1 MQTNWQ
7 YRYINKLVACLI
19 AFDLKKST
27 INLKDRVV
35 NRAVSSLRKNKRI
48 EQISFAAI
56 AKELDVGINEITSFY
71 STTEDIFLQAQKK
84 DWESLHRYWDKQIKK
99 AKTPGDFKRA
109 FEIFFERFVE
119 TLSKDADLRFELS
132 CYLPECVKF
141 RDKNRIKVKQ
151 KFTKLI
157 KRGWPG
163 KDDKVIQRQSELVT
177 VLFYGFIDHIVH
189 IPKDERSKILS
200 DFRNMLNLHLQ
211 DRKFF

>member
-1 MQTNWQ
+1 M
-7 YRYINKLVACLI
+7 IKL
-19 AFDLKKST
+19 SP
-27 INLKDRVV
+27 NLKDKVV
-35 NRAVSSLRKNKRI
+35 NKAVNSLRKNKSI
-48 EQISFAAI
+48 EQLSFAAI
-56 AKELDVGINEITSFY
+56 AKELDVGIDELTTFY
-71 STTEDIFLQAQKK
+71 NSTEDIFLDAQKK

-132 CYLPECVKF
+132 CYLPECVKY
-141 RDKNRIKVKQ
+141 RDKNRIKVKE
-151 KFTKLI
+151 KFSQLI

-163 KDDKVIQRQSELVT
+163 KDEKVIQRQSELVT

-189 IPKDERSKILS
+189 IPKEERSKILS

>member
-1 MQTNWQ
+1 MNW
-7 YRYINKLVACLI
+7 YE
-19 AFDLKKST
+19 KKNSF
-27 INLKDRVV
+27 NLKDKVV
-35 NRAVSSLRKNKRI
+35 NRAVNSLRKNKRI

-56 AKELDVGINEITSFY
+56 AEELDVGIDDITSFY
-71 STTEDIFLQAQKK
+71 ATTEDIFLQAQKK

-99 AKTPGDFKRA
+99 AKTPGDFKNA

-141 RDKNRIKVKQ
+141 RDKNRIKVKE

-163 KDDKVIQRQSELVT
+163 KNEIVIQRQSELVT
-177 VLFYGFIDHIVH
+177 VLFYGFVDHIVH
-189 IPKDERSKILS
+189 IPKNERSKILS

>member
-1 MQTNWQ
+1 MAKPN
-7 YRYINKLVACLI
+7 
-19 AFDLKKST
+19 S
-27 INLKDRVV
+27 NLKDEVV
-35 NRAVSSLRKNKRI
+35 NKAVNSLRKSKRI
-48 EQISFAAI
+48 EHISFAAI
-56 AKELDVGINEITSFY
+56 AKELNVGIDEITSFY

-84 DWESLHRYWDKQIKK
+84 DWESLHRYWDKRIKK
-99 AKTPGDFKRA
+99 AKTPGDFKNA

-132 CYLPECVKF
+132 CYLPECVKY
-141 RDKNRIKVKQ
+141 RDKNRIKVKE
-151 KFTKLI
+151 KFSQLI

-163 KDDKVIQRQSELVT
+163 KDEKVIQRQSELVT

-189 IPKDERSKILS
+189 IPKEERSKILS

>member
-1 MQTNWQ
+1 MA
-7 YRYINKLVACLI
+7 KP
-19 AFDLKKST
+19 SS
-27 INLKDRVV
+27 NLKDKVV
-35 NRAVSSLRKNKRI
+35 NKAVNTLRKSKRI

-56 AKELDVGINEITSFY
+56 AVELDVGIDEITSFY

-84 DWESLHRYWDKQIKK
+84 DWELLHRYWDKQIKK
-99 AKTPGDFKRA
+99 AKTPGDFKNA

-132 CYLPECVKF
+132 CYLPECVKY
-141 RDKNRIKVKQ
+141 RDKNRTKVKE
-151 KFTKLI
+151 KFSKLI

-163 KDDKVIQRQSELVT
+163 KDEKVIQRQSELVT

-189 IPKDERSKILS
+189 IPKEERSKILN

>member
-1 MQTNWQ
+1 M
-7 YRYINKLVACLI
+7 
-19 AFDLKKST
+19 KKST
-27 INLKDRVV
+27 TNLKDKVV
-35 NRAVSSLRKNKRI
+35 SRAVSSLRKNKRI

-56 AKELDVGINEITSFY
+56 AKELDVGIDEITSFY

-99 AKTPGDFKRA
+99 AKTPGDFKSA

-132 CYLPECVKF
+132 CYLPECIKY
-141 RDKNRIKVKQ
+141 RDKNRIKVKE
-151 KFTKLI
+151 KFSKLI

-163 KDDKVIQRQSELVT
+163 KDEKVIQRQSKLVT
-177 VLFYGFIDHIVH
+177 VLFYDFIDHIVH
-189 IPKDERSKILS
+189 IPKEERSKLLS

>member
-1 MQTNWQ
+1 MSKPT
-7 YRYINKLVACLI
+7 
-19 AFDLKKST
+19 S
-27 INLKDRVV
+27 NLKDKVV
-35 NRAVSSLRKNKRI
+35 NKAVNSLRKSKRI
-48 EQISFAAI
+48 EQISFASI
-56 AKELDVGINEITSFY
+56 AVELDVGIDDITSFY

-132 CYLPECVKF
+132 CYLPECVKY
-141 RDKNRIKVKQ
+141 RDKNRIKVKE
-151 KFTKLI
+151 KFSKLI

-163 KDDKVIQRQSELVT
+163 KDEKVIKRQSELVT

-189 IPKDERSKILS
+189 IPKNERSKILS

>member
-1 MQTNWQ
+1 MSKPT
-7 YRYINKLVACLI
+7 
-19 AFDLKKST
+19 S
-27 INLKDRVV
+27 NLKDKVV
-35 NRAVSSLRKNKRI
+35 NKAVNSLRKSKRI
-48 EQISFAAI
+48 EQISFASI
-56 AKELDVGINEITSFY
+56 AVELDVGIDEITSFY

-84 DWESLHRYWDKQIKK
+84 DWESLHRYWDKKIKK

-132 CYLPECVKF
+132 CYLPECVKY
-141 RDKNRIKVKQ
+141 RDKNRIKVKE
-151 KFTKLI
+151 KFSKLI

-163 KDDKVIQRQSELVT
+163 KDEKVIKRQSELVT

-189 IPKDERSKILS
+189 IPKNERSKILS

>member
-1 MQTNWQ
+1 MNW
-7 YRYINKLVACLI
+7 YE
-19 AFDLKKST
+19 KKNSF
-27 INLKDRVV
+27 NLKDKIV
-35 NRAVSSLRKNKRI
+35 NRAVNSLRQNKRI

-56 AKELDVGINEITSFY
+56 AEELDVSIDDITSFY
-71 STTEDIFLQAQKK
+71 ATTEDIFLQAQKK

-99 AKTPGDFKRA
+99 AKTPGDFKNA

-141 RDKNRIKVKQ
+141 RDKNRIKVKE

-163 KDDKVIQRQSELVT
+163 KNEIVIQRQSELVT
-177 VLFYGFIDHIVH
+177 VLFYGFVDHIVH
-189 IPKDERSKILS
+189 IPKNERSKILS

>member
-1 MQTNWQ
+1 MT
-7 YRYINKLVACLI
+7 KP
-19 AFDLKKST
+19 SS
-27 INLKDRVV
+27 NLKDKVV
-35 NRAVSSLRKNKRI
+35 NKAVNTLRKSKRI

-56 AKELDVGINEITSFY
+56 AVELDVGIDEITSFY

-99 AKTPGDFKRA
+99 AKTPGDFKNA

-132 CYLPECVKF
+132 CYLPECVKY
-141 RDKNRIKVKQ
+141 RDKNRTKVKE
-151 KFTKLI
+151 KFSKLI

-163 KDDKVIQRQSELVT
+163 KNEIVIQRQSELVT
-177 VLFYGFIDHIVH
+177 VLFYGFVDHIVH
-189 IPKDERSKILS
+189 IPKEERSKILS

>member
-1 MQTNWQ
+1 M
-7 YRYINKLVACLI
+7 
-19 AFDLKKST
+19 KKKNSF
-27 INLKDRVV
+27 NLKDKVV
-35 NRAVSSLRKNKRI
+35 NRAVNSLRKNKRI

-56 AKELDVGINEITSFY
+56 AEELDVSIDDITSFY
-71 STTEDIFLQAQKK
+71 ATTEDIFLQAQKK

-99 AKTPGDFKRA
+99 AKTPGDFKNA

-141 RDKNRIKVKQ
+141 RDKNRIKVKE

-163 KDDKVIQRQSELVT
+163 KNEIVIQRQSELVT

-189 IPKDERSKILS
+189 IPKNERSKILS

>member
-1 MQTNWQ
+1 MNW
-7 YRYINKLVACLI
+7 YE
-19 AFDLKKST
+19 KKNSF
-27 INLKDRVV
+27 NLKDKVV
-35 NRAVSSLRKNKRI
+35 NRAVNSLRKNKRI

-56 AKELDVGINEITSFY
+56 AKELDVSIDDITSFY
-71 STTEDIFLQAQKK
+71 ATTEDIFLQAQKK

-99 AKTPGDFKRA
+99 AKTPGDFKNA

-141 RDKNRIKVKQ
+141 RDKNRIKVKE

-163 KDDKVIQRQSELVT
+163 KNERVIQRQSELVT

-189 IPKDERSKILS
+189 IPKNERSKILS

>member
-1 MQTNWQ
+1 MNW
-7 YRYINKLVACLI
+7 YE
-19 AFDLKKST
+19 KKNSF
-27 INLKDRVV
+27 NLKDKVV
-35 NRAVSSLRKNKRI
+35 NRAVNSLRKNKRI

-56 AKELDVGINEITSFY
+56 AEELDVSIDDITSFY
-71 STTEDIFLQAQKK
+71 ATTEDIFLQAQKK

-99 AKTPGDFKRA
+99 AKTPGDFKNA

-141 RDKNRIKVKQ
+141 RDKNRIKVKE

-163 KDDKVIQRQSELVT
+163 KNEKVIQRQSELVT

-189 IPKDERSKILS
+189 IPKNERSKILS

>member
-1 MQTNWQ
+1 VNG
-7 YRYINKLVACLI
+7 YE
-19 AFDLKKST
+19 KKNSF
-27 INLKDRVV
+27 NLKDKVV
-35 NRAVSSLRKNKRI
+35 NRAVNSLRKNKRI

-56 AKELDVGINEITSFY
+56 AKELDVSIDDITSFY
-71 STTEDIFLQAQKK
+71 ATTEDIFLQAQKK

-99 AKTPGDFKRA
+99 AKTPGDFKNA

-141 RDKNRIKVKQ
+141 RDKNRIKVKE

-163 KDDKVIQRQSELVT
+163 KNEIVIQRQSELVT

-189 IPKDERSKILS
+189 IPKNERSKILS

>member
-1 MQTNWQ
+1 MTKPN
-7 YRYINKLVACLI
+7 
-19 AFDLKKST
+19 S
-27 INLKDRVV
+27 NLKDKVV
-35 NRAVSSLRKNKRI
+35 NRAVHSLRKSKRI

-56 AKELDVGINEITSFY
+56 AKELDVGIDEITSFY

-99 AKTPGDFKRA
+99 AKTPGDFKSA

-132 CYLPECVKF
+132 CYLPECVKY
-141 RDKNRIKVKQ
+141 RDKNRIKVKE
-151 KFTKLI
+151 KFSKLI

-163 KDDKVIQRQSELVT
+163 KDEKVIQRQSKLVT

-189 IPKDERSKILS
+189 IPKEERSKILS

>member
-1 MQTNWQ
+1 MA
-7 YRYINKLVACLI
+7 KP
-19 AFDLKKST
+19 SS
-27 INLKDRVV
+27 NLKDKVV
-35 NRAVSSLRKNKRI
+35 NKAVNTLRKSKRI

-56 AKELDVGINEITSFY
+56 AVELDVGIDEITSFY

-84 DWESLHRYWDKQIKK
+84 DWELLHRYWDKQIKK
-99 AKTPGDFKRA
+99 AKTPGDFKNA

-132 CYLPECVKF
+132 CYLPECVKY
-141 RDKNRIKVKQ
+141 RDKNRTKVKE
-151 KFTKLI
+151 KFSKLI

-163 KDDKVIQRQSELVT
+163 KNEIVIQRQSELVT
-177 VLFYGFIDHIVH
+177 VLFYGFVDHIVH
-189 IPKDERSKILS
+189 IPKEERSKILS

>member
-1 MQTNWQ
+1 MTNA
-7 YRYINKLVACLI
+7 IP
-19 AFDLKKST
+19 
-27 INLKDRVV
+27 NLQDKVV
-35 NRAVSSLRKNKRI
+35 NRAINSLRKSKRI
-48 EQISFAAI
+48 EQLSFAAI
-56 AKELDVGINEITSFY
+56 AKELDVGIDEITSFY

-84 DWESLHRYWDKQIKK
+84 DWESLHRYWDKKIKK

-132 CYLPECVKF
+132 CYLPECVKY
-141 RDKNRIKVKQ
+141 RDKNRIKVKE
-151 KFTKLI
+151 KFSKLI

-163 KDDKVIQRQSELVT
+163 KDEKVIQRQSKLVT

-189 IPKDERSKILS
+189 IPKEERSKLLS

>member
-1 MQTNWQ
+1 MNW
-7 YRYINKLVACLI
+7 YE
-19 AFDLKKST
+19 KKNSF
-27 INLKDRVV
+27 NLKDKVV
-35 NRAVSSLRKNKRI
+35 NRAVNSLRKNKRI

-56 AKELDVGINEITSFY
+56 AKELDVSIDDITSFY
-71 STTEDIFLQAQKK
+71 ATTEDIFLQAQKK

-99 AKTPGDFKRA
+99 AKTPGDFKNA

-141 RDKNRIKVKQ
+141 RDKNRIKVKE

-163 KDDKVIQRQSELVT
+163 KNEIVIQRQSELVT
-177 VLFYGFIDHIVH
+177 VLFYGFVDHIVH
-189 IPKDERSKILS
+189 IPKNERSKILS

>member
-1 MQTNWQ
+1 M
-7 YRYINKLVACLI
+7 
-19 AFDLKKST
+19 KKPT
-27 INLKDRVV
+27 TNLKDKVV

-48 EQISFAAI
+48 EQISFVAI

-84 DWESLHRYWDKQIKK
+84 DWESLHRYWNKQIKK

-109 FEIFFERFVE
+109 FEIFFERFVD

-163 KDDKVIQRQSELVT
+163 KDDKVIQRQSKLVT

-189 IPKDERSKILS
+189 IPKEERSKLLS

>member
-1 MQTNWQ
+1 MTKPN
-7 YRYINKLVACLI
+7 
-19 AFDLKKST
+19 S
-27 INLKDRVV
+27 NLKDKVV
-35 NRAVSSLRKNKRI
+35 NRAVNSLRKSKRI

-56 AKELDVGINEITSFY
+56 AQELDVSIDDITSFY
-71 STTEDIFLQAQKK
+71 ATTEDIFLQAQKK

-99 AKTPGDFKRA
+99 AKTPGDFKNA

-141 RDKNRIKVKQ
+141 RDKNRIKVKE

-163 KDDKVIQRQSELVT
+163 KNEIVIQRQSELVT

-189 IPKDERSKILS
+189 IPKEERSKILS

>member
-1 MQTNWQ
+1 MNW
-7 YRYINKLVACLI
+7 YE
-19 AFDLKKST
+19 KKNSF
-27 INLKDRVV
+27 NLKDKVV
-35 NRAVSSLRKNKRI
+35 NRAVNSLRKNKRI

-56 AKELDVGINEITSFY
+56 AEELDVSIDEITSFY
-71 STTEDIFLQAQKK
+71 ATTEDIFLQAQKK

-99 AKTPGDFKRA
+99 AKTPGDFKNA

-141 RDKNRIKVKQ
+141 RDKNRIKVKE

-163 KDDKVIQRQSELVT
+163 KNEIVIQRQSELVT
-177 VLFYGFIDHIVH
+177 VLFYGFVDHIVH
-189 IPKDERSKILS
+189 IPKNERSKILS

>member
-1 MQTNWQ
+1 MSKPT
-7 YRYINKLVACLI
+7 
-19 AFDLKKST
+19 S
-27 INLKDRVV
+27 NLKDKVV
-35 NRAVSSLRKNKRI
+35 NKAVNSLRKSKRI
-48 EQISFAAI
+48 EQISFASI
-56 AKELDVGINEITSFY
+56 AVELDVGIDEITSVY

-132 CYLPECVKF
+132 CYLPECVKY
-141 RDKNRIKVKQ
+141 RDKNRIKVKE
-151 KFTKLI
+151 KFSKLI

-163 KDDKVIQRQSELVT
+163 KDEKVIKRQSELVT

-189 IPKDERSKILS
+189 IPENERSKILS

>member
-1 MQTNWQ
+1 MRKPT
-7 YRYINKLVACLI
+7 
-19 AFDLKKST
+19 T
-27 INLKDRVV
+27 NLKDKVV
-35 NRAVSSLRKNKRI
+35 NRAVNSLRKKKRI

-56 AKELDVGINEITSFY
+56 AKELDVGIHEITSFY

-132 CYLPECVKF
+132 CYLPKCVKF
-141 RDKNRIKVKQ
+141 RDKNRIKVKE

-163 KDDKVIQRQSELVT
+163 KDEKVIQRQSELVT

-189 IPKDERSKILS
+189 IPKIERPKILS

>member
-1 MQTNWQ
+1 MNW
-7 YRYINKLVACLI
+7 YE
-19 AFDLKKST
+19 KKNSF
-27 INLKDRVV
+27 NLKDKIV
-35 NRAVSSLRKNKRI
+35 NRAVNSLRKNKRI

-56 AKELDVGINEITSFY
+56 AKELDVSIDDITSFY
-71 STTEDIFLQAQKK
+71 ATTEDIFLQAQKK

-99 AKTPGDFKRA
+99 AKTPGDFKNA

-141 RDKNRIKVKQ
+141 RDKNRIKVKE

-163 KDDKVIQRQSELVT
+163 KNEIVIQRQSELVT
-177 VLFYGFIDHIVH
+177 VLFYGFVDHIVH
-189 IPKDERSKILS
+189 IPKNERSKILS

>member
-1 MQTNWQ
+1 MNW
-7 YRYINKLVACLI
+7 YE
-19 AFDLKKST
+19 KKNSF
-27 INLKDRVV
+27 NLKDKVV
-35 NRAVSSLRKNKRI
+35 NRAVNSLRKNKRI

-56 AKELDVGINEITSFY
+56 AEELDVSIDDITSFY
-71 STTEDIFLQAQKK
+71 ATTEDIFLQAQKK

-99 AKTPGDFKRA
+99 AKTPGDFKNA

-141 RDKNRIKVKQ
+141 RDKNRIKVKE

-163 KDDKVIQRQSELVT
+163 KNERVIQRQSELVT
-177 VLFYGFIDHIVH
+177 VLFYGFVDHIVH
-189 IPKDERSKILS
+189 IPKNERSKILS
-200 DFRNMLNLHLQ
+200 DYRNMLNLHLQ

>member
-1 MQTNWQ
+1 M
-7 YRYINKLVACLI
+7 IKP
-19 AFDLKKST
+19 SS
-27 INLKDRVV
+27 NLKDKVV
-35 NRAVSSLRKNKRI
+35 NKAVNSLRKSKRI

-56 AKELDVGINEITSFY
+56 AKELDVGIDEITSFY

-99 AKTPGDFKRA
+99 AKTPGDFKNA
-109 FEIFFERFVE
+109 FEIFFERFVD

-132 CYLPECVKF
+132 CYLPECVKY
-141 RDKNRIKVKQ
+141 RDKNRIIVKE
-151 KFTKLI
+151 KFSKLI

-163 KDDKVIQRQSELVT
+163 KDEKVVQRQSKLVT

-189 IPKDERSKILS
+189 IPKEERSKLLS